1 MKTQVPDTGKRSFSE
16 DIISVFSSNVFSLVA
31 NLLTVVLVSRVLG
44 PELYGLY
51 TAVLVIP
58 LLVVSFFQM
67 GIRPSTVFMIGSG
80 KHDANKVVSA
90 VVSTL
95 LITGSAGMLFSGIAY
110 VVMYKTGFTPLLIGL
125 ALATIPM
132 RLTAIY
138 AGGVFLAK
146 EQMKRANLMNWLTA
160 LLTLLFA
167 LIFVWLLKLGV
178 AGALLGLMTSNLV
191 VSAYA
196 LNMLRRNYTIK
207 LSLYNPIIRQMLQ
220 LGVVY
225 ALSFLIIQL
234 NYRADILLLQWLADT
249 REVGLY
255 SLGVAVS
262 ELLWQIPLAVS
273 LVVMTRSANTT
284 DQKLMNES
292 TARLLRLS
300 LISGITL
307 SVFIYLLSPFVIPLV
322 FGTGYIGS
330 VRIIQTVLPGII
342 IVIIFRVLSGQL
354 SGMGKPQ
361 VALRA
366 FILALIL
373 NVILNYLLIPRLG
386 GMGAAIATNISYLIG
401 TIIYIIAYCKITGT
415 RVNDLFHFSKNDF
428 TTASAFIKKRLHP
441 KD

>member
-1 MKTQVPDTGKRSFSE
+1 VKTLSSDTGKRSFSE

-31 NLLTVVLVSRVLG
+31 NLLTVVLISRVLG
-44 PELYGLY
+44 PESYGLY

-80 KHDANKVVSA
+80 KYDADKVVSA

-110 VVMYKTGFTPLLIGL
+110 IVLFKTGFTLLLVSL
-125 ALATIPM
+125 ALVTIPM

-138 AGGVFLAK
+138 SGGIFLAK

-167 LIFVWLLKLGV
+167 LIFVWVLKLKV
-178 AGALLGLMTSNLV
+178 VGALLGLMTSNLI
-191 VSAYA
+191 VSVYA

-220 LGVVY
+220 LGVIY
-225 ALSFLIIQL
+225 ALSFLVIQL
-234 NYRADILLLQWLADT
+234 NYRVDILLLQWLSDT

-273 LVVMTRSANTT
+273 LVVMTRSANST

-300 LISGITL
+300 IVSGFVL
-307 SVFIYLLSPFVIPLV
+307 SAFIFILAPFIIPLV
-322 FGTGYIGS
+322 FGAGYLGS
-330 VRIIQTVLPGII
+330 VKIIQTVLPGII

-354 SGMGKPQ
+354 SGMGRPQ

-366 FILALIL
+366 FIPALIL
-373 NVILNYLLIPRLG
+373 NVILNYFLIPVMG
-386 GMGAAIATNISYLIG
+386 GMGAAIATNISYLVG
-401 TIIYIIAYCKITGT
+401 TIIYIIAYCNITGT
-415 RVNDLFHFSKNDF
+415 GFRQLFHFSGNDF
-428 TTASAFIKKRLHP
+428 TFVLTFLKKRLH
-441 KD
+441 K